1 MLLSASRFTRGR
13 RKVARVTS
21 CVHLVDRDLIRCFCF
36 RADGRRHAL
45 CEVRW
50 GARVAVPL
58 LWFCDAGTTL
68 PGRTIHARPCGCV
81 VSGAALVAWSVCVTW
96 CPCRWARP
104 SSRLLPVGL
113 SWRHTG
119 AASADSGRPNPLA
132 VDDPG
137 PSFVASFS
145 VRLSA
150 AVFSS
155 SASLWA
161 AACHRPAFVLARHS
175 TTRHWHGR
183 PPAQGVHC
191 FACFVCAGLG
201 LVVYLT
207 QLSSD
212 TQATRRVGLSLVS
225 VLCARCGRYLNVFA
239 ALCDGRQM

>member
-1 MLLSASRFTRGR
+1 MSASRFTRGR

-68 PGRTIHARPCGCV
+68 PGRTIHTRPCGCV
-81 VSGAALVAWSVCVTW
+81 VSGAAVVAWSVCVTW
-96 CPCRWARP
+96 RPCRWARP

-119 AASADSGRPNPLA
+119 AASADSGRPNPR
-132 VDDPG
+132 VVYDSG
-137 PSFVASFS
+137 PCFVASFP

-155 SASLWA
+155 SAGICRGLLCGGISGS
-161 AACHRPAFVLARHS
+161 AACHKPRHARTALHCAARHS
-175 TTRHWHGR
+175 TTGH
-183 PPAQGVHC
+183 
-191 FACFVCAGLG
+191 L
-201 LVVYLT
+201 
-207 QLSSD
+207 
-212 TQATRRVGLSLVS
+212 RRVSESLLAPS
-225 VLCARCGRYLNVFA
+225 VVGASRGVTQPRLPRHGA
-239 ALCDGRQM
+239 ALQG